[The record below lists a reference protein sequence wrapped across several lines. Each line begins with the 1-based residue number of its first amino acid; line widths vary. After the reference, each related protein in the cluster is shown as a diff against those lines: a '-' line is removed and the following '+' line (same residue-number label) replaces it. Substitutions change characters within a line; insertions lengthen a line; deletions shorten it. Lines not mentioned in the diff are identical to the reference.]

1 LVEDSDRSCV
11 LVLDPSR
18 PIGEAVVGH
27 LAHAGI
33 DARWSATW
41 SPTPAPDLTLC
52 AADLLFQVPAG
63 QLKRVVVAARDLT
76 AGVLRTYLLRGMPAV
91 VDRAWPADR
100 VAHVVAEAAGGRSV
114 VPSHLLRVAIT
125 GQDEPVDLDLT
136 AEERSWLE
144 AFAEGRSSGWVARQ
158 AHISERQL
166 YRRLNS
172 VYERLGVS
180 NRSAAIAVLS
190 RCS

>member
-1 LVEDSDRSCV
+1 V

-18 PIGEAVVGH
+18 PIGEAVVDCLLG
-27 LAHAGI
+27 AGL
-33 DARWSATW
+33 DARWSGTW
-41 SPTPAPDLTLC
+41 SPAPPPDLTLC
-52 AADLLFQVPAG
+52 AADLLAQVPAG
-63 QLKRVVVAARDLT
+63 HLRQVVVGARDLT
-76 AGVLRTYLLRGMPAV
+76 GPTLRTYLLRGVPAV
-91 VDRAWPADR
+91 VDRGWPPEQ
-100 VAHVVAEAAGGRSV
+100 VAHVVAEALAGRSV
-114 VPSHLLRVAIT
+114 VPSHLLREVVT
-125 GQDEPVDLDLT
+125 GQEQPVDLDLT

-166 YRRLNS
+166 YRRLHS

>member
-1 LVEDSDRSCV
+1 MVEVERPCV
-11 LVLDPSR
+11 LVVDPSSAR
-18 PIGEAVVGH
+18 GVAVVER
-27 LAHAGI
+27 LAAAGV
-33 DARWSATW
+33 DGRWSATW
-41 SPTPAPDLTLC
+41 SPTPAPDLTVC
-52 AADLLFQVPAG
+52 AADLLATVPAG
-63 QLKRVVVAARDLT
+63 HLKRVVVAVDDLT
-76 AGVLRTYLLRGMPAV
+76 PPVLRTYLLRGMPSV
-91 VDRAWPADR
+91 VDQAWPAER
-100 VAHVVAEAAGGRSV
+100 VAVVVVQALAGLTM
-114 VPSHLLRVAIT
+114 VPSDLLRDVLT
-125 GQDEPVDLDLT
+125 GQDRPVDLDLT

-166 YRRLNS
+166 YRRLHS